1 MQSWRALASII
12 SKICKDTLW
21 ANVERKNFILTERDL
36 LQIFNKQFSG
46 EGRKDY
52 LEKLITQI
60 S

>member
-21 ANVERKNFILTERDL
+21 ANVGRNNFILTERD

-46 EGRKDY
+46 EGRKDD
-52 LEKLITQI
+52 LEKLITQV

>member
-21 ANVERKNFILTERDL
+21 ANVERNNFILTERD

-46 EGRKDY
+46 EGRKDD
-52 LEKLITQI
+52 LEKLITQV